1 MMIFKHLV
9 MGWIQLRLIV
19 FASFYGIFICGLFLE
34 KIVGNIR
41 DNNPGKKS
49 PEDTSWFDTHIK
61 NTPAINL
68 VFLDLLNESFTFQ
81 LSTSFQ
87 N

>member
-1 MMIFKHLV
+1 

-49 PEDTSWFDTHIK
+49 PEDTHIK